1 MNWLRVGMLSW
12 GVVTV
17 VLAGVALALVIWA
30 GFNMGEAGQLT
41 SFGRL
46 VGLYKAVSEFDS
58 LVAGI
63 LGFSGLAWAH
73 FFQESGRA

>member
-1 MNWLRVGMLSW
+1 MNCTRVGMWSW
-12 GVVTV
+12 GIVTAA
-17 VLAGVALALVIWA
+17 LAGAALTLVIWA
-30 GFNMGEAGQLT
+30 GFNMDETGQLT

-46 VGLYKAVSEFDS
+46 AGLYKAISECDS